1 MKNRLLFLS
10 IITILNLN
18 TVNAQKIGIN
28 FSSNYTFYQVS
39 EEFKPNAF
47 VPGVGIGLTYRKALN
62 GKYALLTGLDFQN
75 FNYHL
80 GLDQESATN
89 VRESLTSR
97 VINNMFQVPILI
109 ERRFNNQKF
118 NPFLRLGVVINSII
132 PAGTTDKINSKIG
145 SDITNNFDGPVSSS
159 SEIYRTRLDDPF
171 FGISPII
178 EIGTFGKIKQKDWDV
193 SFSIV
198 PIFDLPEYSMIYRIN
213 DTIGNIES
221 PHRAILSHLKFRF
234 YLK

>member
-1 MKNRLLFLS
+1 MKNTLIFLS
-10 IITILNLN
+10 ITLIVNLN

-28 FSSNYTFYQVS
+28 FSSNYTFYHFG

-80 GLDQESATN
+80 GVDQESVTN
-89 VRESLTSR
+89 VSKSLTSR

-109 ERRFNNQKF
+109 ERRFSAQKF
-118 NPFLRLGVVINSII
+118 NPFIRLGVAINSII
-132 PAGTTDKINSKIG
+132 PAGITDKIYSKIE

-159 SEIYRTRLDDPF
+159 SEIYRTRLDDPL
-171 FGISPII
+171 FGISPIV
-178 EIGTFGKIKQKDWDV
+178 EIGTYGKIKQKDWDV
-193 SFSIV
+193 SLSIV
-198 PIFDLPEYSMIYRIN
+198 PIFDLPEYSMLYRIN
-213 DTIGNIES
+213 DTFGNIEAPKS
-221 PHRAILSHLKFRF
+221 SIVTQIKFRF